1 MDSNPTIPF
10 VNKEQTRHMAQHPQ
24 NDTANRQSPTG
35 FVADS
40 LSPRRRVG
48 YGLPCANC
56 KAYYSSDSI
65 ACPYCG
71 SSERV
76 SATGVSVTQPAD
88 VLKEELRSLQAEI
101 ADALCKDLGEG
112 PAAPARQGEDRERF
126 LREYKTQLYASH
138 TQINPGTAF
147 RCSIEKNHQNG
158 NEPAAICKTCYNQAA
173 ERLEQIEAGLR
184 IDVREAAQLIY
195 EAVWADPSP
204 ADPSRT
210 YQNAAEAVL
219 GEIRRR
225 AGLSLPL
232 GSLTPYTH

>member
-1 MDSNPTIPF
+1 M
-10 VNKEQTRHMAQHPQ
+10 
-24 NDTANRQSPTG
+24 
-35 FVADS
+35 
-40 LSPRRRVG
+40 
-48 YGLPCANC
+48 
-56 KAYYSSDSI
+56 
-65 ACPYCG
+65 
-71 SSERV
+71 
-76 SATGVSVTQPAD
+76 TQPAD

-112 PAAPARQGEDRERF
+112 PATPARQGEDRERF

-232 GSLTPYTH
+232 GSLTPYAH